1 MPMVP
6 EAAYAMLGCARIGA
20 VHSLVFAGFSSGSL
34 VDRITDSQC
43 KLVLTADSAMR
54 GDKRTDLKV
63 IVDNAVEK
71 CPSVETII
79 VLEACQLSPFHET
92 RS

>member
-1 MPMVP
+1 MLKAHGIKKGDRVCIYMPMVP

-34 VDRITDSQC
+34 VDRISDSQC

-63 IVDNAVEK
+63 IVDNA
-71 CPSVETII
+71 S
-79 VLEACQLSPFHET
+79 
-92 RS
+92 